1 MTSDTELLEYVCN
14 ENTKSREHMVGKASD
29 SRKSE
34 VAVDPGILAKYAGTY
49 LEQRPFWAGA
59 TTPRTYEITFVDGGL
74 FAEEKGRVRV
84 RLVAQS
90 ETLFDNRG
98 LGLEF
103 VVDRAGVVTHFL
115 DKHVSGDYRFER
127 VK

>member
-1 MTSDTELLEYVCN
+1 LTADTELLEYVCN
-14 ENTKSREHMVGKASD
+14 ENTTIRERMVGKASD
-29 SRKSE
+29 ARQSE
-34 VAVDPGILAKYAGTY
+34 VAVDPGILAKYTGTY
-49 LEQRPFWAGA
+49 VEQRPLWAGA
-59 TTPRTYEITFVDGGL
+59 TAPRTYEITLVDGGL
-74 FAEEKGRVRV
+74 FAEEKGRVKV

-103 VVDRAGVVTHFL
+103 VVDGAGVVTHFL